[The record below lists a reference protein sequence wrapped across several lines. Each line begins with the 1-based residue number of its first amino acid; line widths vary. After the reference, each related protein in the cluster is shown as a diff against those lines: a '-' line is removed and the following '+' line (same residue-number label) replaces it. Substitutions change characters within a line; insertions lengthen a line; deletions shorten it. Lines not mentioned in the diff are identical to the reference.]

1 VAREP
6 TSRVAIAALLVVGV
20 EGVASLCF
28 LGLELEEPGGTM
40 RTIATR
46 FGRALLGALS
56 VACFTLTMSA
66 RAQEVT
72 AETLVDR
79 LQIQDLIT
87 RYYNNFGRE
96 NAENFADFYAE
107 DAELILGER
116 HFKGRNGIMEAY
128 GRAPGQAP
136 RPPPPPRFSFIVAV
150 DNPLIVVHG
159 NTATAQLVYTEYV
172 IEKQGD
178 QVKVITQGKE
188 YSNFVKVAG
197 HWRYKTRLIKSG
209 TELPEGWKE

>member
-1 VAREP
+1 MKSIVN
-6 TSRVAIAALLVVGV
+6 L
-20 EGVASLCF
+20 
-28 LGLELEEPGGTM
+28 PGK
-40 RTIATR
+40 
-46 FGRALLGALS
+46 ALLGALGA
-56 VACFTLTMSA
+56 ACLALTMSSGV

-128 GRAPGQAP
+128 GRAPGQTP

-159 NTATAQLVYTEYV
+159 KTNTATAQLVYTEYV

-188 YSNFVKVAG
+188 YSTFVKAAG

>member
-1 VAREP
+1 MK
-6 TSRVAIAALLVVGV
+6 AIACAL
-20 EGVASLCF
+20 
-28 LGLELEEPGGTM
+28 
-40 RTIATR
+40 
-46 FGRALLGALS
+46 GRALLGAVS
-56 VACFTLTMSA
+56 VTCLALIFSSGA
-66 RAQEVT
+66 RAEEVT
-72 AETLVDR
+72 VATLVDR

-96 NAENFADFYAE
+96 NAENFADFYAD

-136 RPPPPPRFSFIVAV
+136 RPPPPPRYSFIVAV

-159 NTATAQLVYTEYV
+159 ETATAQLVYTEYV

-178 QVKVITQGKE
+178 PVKVITQGKE
-188 YSNFVKVAG
+188 YSTFVRVDG
-197 HWRYKTRLIKSG
+197 RWRYKTRQIRGG

>member
-1 VAREP
+1 MHA
-6 TSRVAIAALLVVGV
+6 T
-20 EGVASLCF
+20 
-28 LGLELEEPGGTM
+28 
-40 RTIATR
+40 ATR
-46 FGRALLGALS
+46 VRRTLLGFVGITGLAL
-56 VACFTLTMSA
+56 TLSAGA
-66 RAQEVT
+66 RAEEVT

-128 GRAPGQAP
+128 GRAPGQTP
-136 RPPPPPRFSFIVAV
+136 RPASARFSFIVAV

-159 NTATAQLVYTEYV
+159 KTATAQLVYTEYV

-178 QVKVITQGKE
+178 PVKVITQGKE
-188 YSNFVKVAG
+188 YSNFVKVDG

>member
-1 VAREP
+1 MKTFARP
-6 TSRVAIAALLVVGV
+6 FA
-20 EGVASLCF
+20 
-28 LGLELEEPGGTM
+28 
-40 RTIATR
+40 
-46 FGRALLGALS
+46 RALLGALS
-56 VACFTLTMSA
+56 LACLALTIGSGA
-66 RAQEVT
+66 RAEEVT

-96 NAENFADFYAE
+96 NAENFADFYAD

-116 HFKGRNGIMEAY
+116 HFKGRNGILEAY

-136 RPPPPPRFSFIVAV
+136 RPAQPPRFSFIVAI

-159 NTATAQLVYTEYV
+159 GSNTATAQLVFTEYV
-172 IEKQGD
+172 IEKQGEP
-178 QVKVITQGKE
+178 VKVITQGKE
-188 YSNFVKVAG
+188 YSTFVKVAG
-197 HWRYKTRLIKSG
+197 HWRYKTRQIKAG

>member
-1 VAREP
+1 
-6 TSRVAIAALLVVGV
+6 
-20 EGVASLCF
+20 
-28 LGLELEEPGGTM
+28 M
-40 RTIATR
+40 RTIANPLST
-46 FGRALLGALS
+46 ALLGALS
-56 VACFTLTMSA
+56 VACFALTIGSGA

-159 NTATAQLVYTEYV
+159 NTATAQLVFTEYV

-178 QVKVITQGKE
+178 PVKVITQGKE
-188 YSNFVKVAG
+188 YSTFVKVDG
-197 HWRYKTRLIKSG
+197 RWRYKTRQIKGG
-209 TELPEGWKE
+209 TEPPEGWKE

>member
-1 VAREP
+1 MRP
-6 TSRVAIAALLVVGV
+6 IANRLNA
-20 EGVASLCF
+20 
-28 LGLELEEPGGTM
+28 
-40 RTIATR
+40 
-46 FGRALLGALS
+46 ALLGALS
-56 VACFTLTMSA
+56 VACFALATTAAA
-66 RAQEVT
+66 RAEEVT

-107 DAELILGER
+107 DAELVLGER

-136 RPPPPPRFSFIVAV
+136 RPPPPPRFSFIVAI

-159 NTATAQLVYTEYV
+159 KTGTATAQLVYTEYV
-172 IEKQGD
+172 IEKQGE
-178 QVKVITQGKE
+178 QAKVITQGKE
-188 YSNFVKVAG
+188 YSTFVKVAG

-209 TELPEGWKE
+209 TALPEGWKE

>member
-1 VAREP
+1 
-6 TSRVAIAALLVVGV
+6 
-20 EGVASLCF
+20 
-28 LGLELEEPGGTM
+28 M
-40 RTIATR
+40 KTIANPLA
-46 FGRALLGALS
+46 RALLSALS
-56 VACFTLTMSA
+56 VACLALTISSGT
-66 RAQEVT
+66 RAQEVN

-116 HFKGRNGIMEAY
+116 HFKGRDGIMQAY

-136 RPPPPPRFSFIVAV
+136 RPPPPPRYSFIVAV

-159 NTATAQLVYTEYV
+159 DTATAQLVYTEYV

-178 QVKVITQGKE
+178 PVKVITQGKE
-188 YSNFVKVAG
+188 YSTFVRADG
-197 HWRYKTRLIKSG
+197 HWRYKTRQIRGG

>member
-1 VAREP
+1 MK
-6 TSRVAIAALLVVGV
+6 AIAHPL
-20 EGVASLCF
+20 
-28 LGLELEEPGGTM
+28 
-40 RTIATR
+40 
-46 FGRALLGALS
+46 GRAFLGALS
-56 VACFTLTMSA
+56 VACLALTISA
-66 RAQEVT
+66 CAPAEEVS
-72 AETLVDR
+72 AATLVDR

-96 NAENFADFYAE
+96 NAENFADFYAD

-116 HFKGRNGIMEAY
+116 HFKGRDGIMQAY
-128 GRAPGQAP
+128 GRAPGQTP
-136 RPPPPPRFSFIVAV
+136 RPPPPPRYSFIVAV

-159 NTATAQLVYTEYV
+159 DGTATAQLVYTEYV

-188 YSNFVKVAG
+188 YSTFAKVDG
-197 HWRYKTRLIKSG
+197 RWRYKTRMIRGG

>member
-1 VAREP
+1 MKTNANP
-6 TSRVAIAALLVVGV
+6 L
-20 EGVASLCF
+20 
-28 LGLELEEPGGTM
+28 
-40 RTIATR
+40 
-46 FGRALLGALS
+46 GRALLGLLS
-56 VACFTLTMSA
+56 AACFALTISSGA
-66 RAQEVT
+66 RAEEVT
-72 AETLVDR
+72 AATLVDR
-79 LQIQDLIT
+79 LQIHDLIT

-96 NAENFADFYAE
+96 NAENFADFYAD

-116 HFKGRNGIMEAY
+116 HFKGRDGIMQAY

-159 NTATAQLVYTEYV
+159 DNTATAQLVFTEYV

-178 QVKVITQGKE
+178 PVTVITPGKE
-188 YSNFVKVAG
+188 HSTFVKVDG
-197 HWRYKTRLIKSG
+197 RWRYKTRQIKAG

>member
-1 VAREP
+1 MK
-6 TSRVAIAALLVVGV
+6 AIAN
-20 EGVASLCF
+20 SL
-28 LGLELEEPGGTM
+28 
-40 RTIATR
+40 
-46 FGRALLGALS
+46 GRALLGALG
-56 VACFTLTMSA
+56 VACLALTVSSGA
-66 RAQEVT
+66 RAEEVN

-116 HFKGRNGIMEAY
+116 HYKGRNGIMEAY

-136 RPPPPPRFSFIVAV
+136 RPAPPPRYSFIVTV
-150 DNPLIVVHG
+150 GNPLIVVHG
-159 NTATAQLVYTEYV
+159 NTATAQLVFTEYV

-178 QVKVITQGKE
+178 PVKVITQGKE
-188 YSNFVKVAG
+188 YGTFAKIDG
-197 HWRYKTRLIKSG
+197 RWRYKTRQIKGG

>member
-1 VAREP
+1 MK
-6 TSRVAIAALLVVGV
+6 AIAH
-20 EGVASLCF
+20 S
-28 LGLELEEPGGTM
+28 
-40 RTIATR
+40 I
-46 FGRALLGALS
+46 GRALLGALS
-56 VACFTLTMSA
+56 VTCLALTIGTGA
-66 RAQEVT
+66 RAEEVN

-150 DNPLIVVHG
+150 DNPLIVVHSG
-159 NTATAQLVYTEYV
+159 GTATAQLVFTEYV

-178 QVKVITQGKE
+178 PVKVITQGKE
-188 YSNFVKVAG
+188 YGTFVKVDG
-197 HWRYKTRLIKSG
+197 RWRYKTRQIVSG
-209 TELPEGWKE
+209 TTPPAGWKE

>member
-1 VAREP
+1 MK
-6 TSRVAIAALLVVGV
+6 AIANP
-20 EGVASLCF
+20 
-28 LGLELEEPGGTM
+28 PGST
-40 RTIATR
+40 
-46 FGRALLGALS
+46 LLGALS
-56 VACFTLTMSA
+56 VVCLALTIGSGA
-66 RAQEVT
+66 RSEEVN

-96 NAENFADFYAE
+96 NAENFADFYAD
-107 DAELILGER
+107 DAELILGDR
-116 HFKGRNGIMEAY
+116 HFKGRDGIMQAY

-136 RPPPPPRFSFIVAV
+136 RPPPPPRYSFIVAV

-159 NTATAQLVYTEYV
+159 ETATAQLVYTEYV

-178 QVKVITQGKE
+178 PVKVITQGKE
-188 YSNFVKVAG
+188 YGTFVKVDG
-197 HWRYKTRLIKSG
+197 HWRYKTRQIKGG

>member
-1 VAREP
+1 MK
-6 TSRVAIAALLVVGV
+6 AIAD
-20 EGVASLCF
+20 S
-28 LGLELEEPGGTM
+28 M
-40 RTIATR
+40 
-46 FGRALLGALS
+46 GRALLCVLS
-56 VACFTLTMSA
+56 VTWLALASGAGA
-66 RAQEVT
+66 RAEEVS

-96 NAENFADFYAE
+96 NAENFADFYAD

-116 HFKGRNGIMEAY
+116 HFKGRDGIMQAY
-128 GRAPGQAP
+128 GRAPGQPP
-136 RPPPPPRFSFIVAV
+136 RPAPPPRYSFIVAV

-159 NTATAQLVYTEYV
+159 ETATAQLVYTEYV

-178 QVKVITQGKE
+178 PVKVITQGKE
-188 YSNFVKVAG
+188 YSTFVRVDG
-197 HWRYKTRLIKSG
+197 RWRYKTRQIRGG

>member
-1 VAREP
+1 MK
-6 TSRVAIAALLVVGV
+6 AIAH
-20 EGVASLCF
+20 SL
-28 LGLELEEPGGTM
+28 GT
-40 RTIATR
+40 
-46 FGRALLGALS
+46 ALLGALS
-56 VACFTLTMSA
+56 VACLALTLSSGA
-66 RAQEVT
+66 RAEEVN
-72 AETLVDR
+72 EKTLVDR

-96 NAENFADFYAE
+96 NAESFADFYAD

-116 HFKGRNGIMEAY
+116 HFKGKNGILEAY

-159 NTATAQLVYTEYV
+159 KTNTATAQLVYTEYV

-188 YSNFVKVAG
+188 YSTFAKVDG

-209 TELPEGWKE
+209 TALPEGWKE

>member
-1 VAREP
+1 
-6 TSRVAIAALLVVGV
+6 
-20 EGVASLCF
+20 
-28 LGLELEEPGGTM
+28 M
-40 RTIATR
+40 KTIAR
-46 FGRALLGALS
+46 VLLGALS
-56 VACFTLTMSA
+56 VASLTLTINTGASA
-66 RAQEVT
+66 AEEVS

-96 NAENFADFYAE
+96 NGESFADFYAE

-116 HFKGRNGIMEAY
+116 HFKGRNGILEAY

-136 RPPPPPRFSFIVAV
+136 RPPPATPRFSFIVAV
-150 DNPLIVVHG
+150 DNPLIVVHRD

-172 IEKQGD
+172 IEKQGE
-178 QVKVITQGKE
+178 QAKVITQGKE